1 MTDINRSALMPYS
14 ASFMY
19 QIVNNV
25 EAYPDFLPWCG
36 DVKVHHQDR
45 TSMEASILMK
55 KGKLNHWFKT
65 RNLMRPDQ
73 SIEMTLLDG
82 PFKKLHGYWH
92 FTPIAESGSKIELA
106 LNFEMGKSLALIF
119 IGPIFTQIANS
130 MVDSFCRRAEAL
142 NEP

>member
-1 MTDINRSALMPYS
+1 
-14 ASFMY
+14 
-19 QIVNNV
+19 
-25 EAYPDFLPWCG
+25 
-36 DVKVHHQDR
+36 
-45 TSMEASILMK
+45 MEASILMK

-92 FTPIAESGSKIELA
+92 FTPLAESGSKIELA

>member
-1 MTDINRSALMPYS
+1 
-14 ASFMY
+14 MY

-36 DVKVHHQDR
+36 GVKIHHQDR

-65 RNLMRPDQ
+65 RNLMYPDQ

-92 FTPIAESGSKIELA
+92 FTPIDETGSKIELA
-106 LNFEMGKSLALIF
+106 LNFEMGKSLAVILIA
-119 IGPIFTQIANS
+119 PIFTQIANS
-130 MVDSFCRRAEAL
+130 MVDSFCRRAQAL
-142 NEP
+142 NEQ